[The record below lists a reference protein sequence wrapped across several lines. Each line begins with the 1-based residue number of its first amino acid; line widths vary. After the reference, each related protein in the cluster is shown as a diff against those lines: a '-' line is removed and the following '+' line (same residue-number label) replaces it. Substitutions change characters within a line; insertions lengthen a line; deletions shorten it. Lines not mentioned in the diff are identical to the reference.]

1 MTALGLA
8 LVLWVLQPPVVA
20 SRLAIGDSQPR
31 GVENFLMSAVQ
42 SLLEKSHTALLK
54 LADRMPNLVP
64 RMDAQECLK
73 RTICE
78 AHNRPGRYGIV
89 GVALQLIFP
98 PFKPG
103 AEETAQM
110 TPLQLAAKYGR
121 GSGADCGRQYDG
133 CFLDVLQ
140 TMQGVV
146 DYAIRR
152 QRKTLNAAHN
162 AGVAHSASVVHSASV
177 APSAG
182 GAHSAGGAGTAVAH
196 NVGVIHGVGAAT
208 LVTVTPATRL
218 ENSDGLSEEEYEK
231 MHFSRWRLK

>member
-1 MTALGLA
+1 MTALA
-8 LVLWVLQPPVVA
+8 LVLWVLQPPVLA
-20 SRLAIGDSQPR
+20 SRLDIGDFQPR
-31 GVENFLMSAVQ
+31 GVENFLMGAVQ

-162 AGVAHSASVVHSASV
+162 AGVAHSASVAHG
-177 APSAG
+177 AG

-196 NVGVIHGVGAAT
+196 NVGVIHGVGSAT

-218 ENSDGLSEEEYEK
+218 ENSEGEYEK

>member
-1 MTALGLA
+1 RLSPISLCIR
-8 LVLWVLQPPVVA
+8 VLF
-20 SRLAIGDSQPR
+20 R
-31 GVENFLMSAVQ
+31 
-42 SLLEKSHTALLK
+42 
-54 LADRMPNLVP
+54 
-64 RMDAQECLK
+64 
-73 RTICE
+73 
-78 AHNRPGRYGIV
+78 
-89 GVALQLIFP
+89 

-162 AGVAHSASVVHSASV
+162 AGVAHSASVAHG
-177 APSAG
+177 AG

-196 NVGVIHGVGAAT
+196 NVGVIHGVGSAT

-218 ENSDGLSEEEYEK
+218 ENSEEEYEK